1 MIVDKYRLEL
11 SEILDEII
19 EYNPSLNLHIGVSSL
34 FNWRAIFDF
43 SSEAWTHFKIDSRTM
58 IVNALAEK
66 RTLFIA
72 LMTFK
77 TMYIEMNRPDIAS
90 AAGFSLARLL
100 EDISRDSNNHNNYD
114 HFHDSISENLY

>member
-1 MIVDKYRLEL
+1 MKVIVDKYRLEL

-66 RTLFIA
+66 RTLFI
-72 LMTFK
+72 
-77 TMYIEMNRPDIAS
+77 
-90 AAGFSLARLL
+90 